1 MKEDTHSIELIQGL
15 DKNGKEFSAFVICS
29 SADRELLASKNEE
42 ISLLNMTIIYSLFG
56 HYISSKVASDVK
68 EYIVNKIDNEI
79 DLSGLDAMIETS
91 EI

>member
-1 MKEDTHSIELIQGL
+1 MKKDTYSIELIKEL
-15 DKNGKEFSAFVICS
+15 DKNGKKFSAFVVCS
-29 SADRELLASKNEE
+29 NADRKLLASKNEE

-56 HYISSKVASDVK
+56 HDISSKVASDVK
-68 EYIVNKIDNEI
+68 EYIINKIDNEI